1 MIVAVSNQKGGVAKT
16 TTCLSLGAALAARGR
31 SVWLIDLDPQANLT
45 LGLGFDPQKVEH
57 TSLELLVE
65 GAELD
70 TVLIDTAVPGMRL
83 IPSAVRLSVA
93 ERRLLGELGFDEI
106 LSQRLRDASFEPG
119 APQLPDFVLI
129 DAPPSL
135 GVLTLNALSAA
146 DLVVVPVQCDFY
158 AATGLS
164 QLMDTLRVVKARRRP
179 DQDLL
184 VVPTLFDRRTRI
196 CREVLEQLRSHFAA
210 HLSEV
215 CIGVDV
221 RIREAALHGLPVE
234 LFAPRTRSAREYR
247 ALAAE
252 ILARSPH
259 VVA

>member
-16 TTCLSLGAALAARGR
+16 TTCLSLGAALAVKGH

-45 LGLGFDPQKVEH
+45 LGLGFDPHKVGL

-65 GAELD
+65 GAELSAL
-70 TVLIDTAVPGMRL
+70 LIDTPVPGMRL
-83 IPSAVRLSVA
+83 IPSALRLSVA
-93 ERRLLGELGFDEI
+93 ERKLLGEIGFDEI
-106 LSQRLRDASFEPG
+106 LAQRLRGSSFEGG
-119 APQLPDFVLI
+119 ALQQPDFVLI

-164 QLMDTLRVVKARRRP
+164 QLMDTLKVVKSRRRP
-179 DQDLL
+179 EQELL

-196 CREVLEQLRSHFAA
+196 CSEILEQLRAHFAA

-221 RIREAALHGLPVE
+221 RIRDAALHGLPVE
-234 LFAPRTRSAREYR
+234 LYAPRTRSAREYR

-252 ILARSPH
+252 IVARSPH